1 DVLFREDIFPFSQDR
16 LYDKQPL
23 FKDCLLDSTELLQ
36 HSPVVVPSPTQGEV
50 SDELPN
56 AESTPSYYTNSPTET
71 ELPSPVSDGVDE
83 PVIEVQEAMLPANPR
98 RSTRTKQT
106 PTWLKDFVSLNIH
119 SDVKMHQKTVQQ
131 TLLILYLLLSYNEVE
146 GQKKLSKLEDAE
158 LEKQLKILN
167 KPAVKTIK
175 TKYGDTYDCVDFYKQ
190 HSTSSS
196 ATNRSS
202 TIWSKDGGCPFGTI
216 PVKRITRDNLIRLR
230 RMPPPEDVTFED
242 EYDIVAIARV
252 PYNPNSKFAG
262 AGMDIALYNPQ
273 VKGQQHSGSRLKI
286 QKGSDILQVGWRVDP
301 TLYGDTSTRLF
312 IHFQAGKIHCF
323 NTLCPGFVHVNK
335 DIPLDGSFM
344 ETISHRGG
352 DPWGAKMYIDRDLDS
367 GNWWFLMTKS
377 FVRVGFWPQ
386 SLFTDLK
393 SFATNVDWGGVVYS
407 PPGVPEPSM
416 GSSYFPIDNSA
427 YDAYCSGV
435 TIFNEKGKSIE
446 VDKTITHMDN
456 PNMYKV
462 EFIQPFDD
470 ADQMYF
476 VLYGGPGESTHV

>member
-1 DVLFREDIFPFSQDR
+1 
-16 LYDKQPL
+16 
-23 FKDCLLDSTELLQ
+23 
-36 HSPVVVPSPTQGEV
+36 
-50 SDELPN
+50 
-56 AESTPSYYTNSPTET
+56 
-71 ELPSPVSDGVDE
+71 
-83 PVIEVQEAMLPANPR
+83 
-98 RSTRTKQT
+98 
-106 PTWLKDFVSLNIH
+106 
-119 SDVKMHQKTVQQ
+119 MHQKTVQQ
-131 TLLILYLLLSYNEVE
+131 TLLMLYFLLSYNGVE
-146 GQKKLSKLEDAE
+146 GQKKLSKLEDVE
-158 LEKQLKILN
+158 LEKQLKSLN
-167 KPAVKTIK
+167 KPAVKTVK

-190 HSTSSS
+190 RAFDHPLLKDHNFHPKMKPTLSRIKKDSTSSS

-216 PVKRITRDNLIRLR
+216 PVKRITRDDLIRLR
-230 RMPPPEDVTFED
+230 RMPPPEDATFED
-242 EYDIVAIARV
+242 EYDVAIAQV

-262 AGMDIALYNPQ
+262 AGMDTALYNPQ
-273 VKGQQHSGSRLKI
+273 VNGQQHSGSRLKI
-286 QKGSDILQVGWRVDP
+286 RKGSDILQVGWRVDP
-301 TLYGDTSTRLF
+301 TLYGDTNTRLF

-344 ETISHRGG
+344 DTISQRGG
-352 DPWGAKMYIDRDLDS
+352 DRWGAKMYIDRDLDS
-367 GNWWFLMTKS
+367 GNWWVLMTKS

-407 PPGVPEPSM
+407 PPGVPEPPM
-416 GSSYFPIDNSA
+416 GSSYFPTDNSA

-446 VDKTITHMDN
+446 VERTITHTDN

-462 EFIQPFDD
+462 EFIQLSDD

-476 VLYGGPGESTHV
+476 VLYGGPGESTPV